1 MVRRTIFRRSHEKIR
16 DCEQTIPFPR
26 RLFPSSHTRAS
37 HSSPVS
43 RFKSPCSPLSLGK
56 RVKSGEWEVVTPKLQ
71 STSQATLHGRTY
83 LRDKK
88 KIEKHS
94 PLLHT
99 CSLGGFV
106 EAIRV
111 LMASLASLS
120 AFFPSLPLV
129 ISGRMG
135 LLRCR
140 QTKRL
145 RAAQQN
151 TAQRNKNKSNTI

>member
-1 MVRRTIFRRSHEKIR
+1 MVELIS
-16 DCEQTIPFPR
+16 
-26 RLFPSSHTRAS
+26 
-37 HSSPVS
+37 
-43 RFKSPCSPLSLGK
+43 
-56 RVKSGEWEVVTPKLQ
+56 
-71 STSQATLHGRTY
+71 AT
-83 LRDKK
+83 KK

>member
-1 MVRRTIFRRSHEKIR
+1 M
-16 DCEQTIPFPR
+16 
-26 RLFPSSHTRAS
+26 
-37 HSSPVS
+37 
-43 RFKSPCSPLSLGK
+43 
-56 RVKSGEWEVVTPKLQ
+56 TPKRQ
-71 STSQATLHGRTY
+71 TTSQATLHGQAY
-83 LRDKK
+83 LHDKK
-88 KIEKHS
+88 KKEKHW

-120 AFFPSLPLV
+120 AFFPSFPLV

-151 TAQRNKNKSNTI
+151 TAQTNKHKSNTI

>member
-1 MVRRTIFRRSHEKIR
+1 M
-16 DCEQTIPFPR
+16 
-26 RLFPSSHTRAS
+26 
-37 HSSPVS
+37 
-43 RFKSPCSPLSLGK
+43 
-56 RVKSGEWEVVTPKLQ
+56 TPKRQ
-71 STSQATLHGRTY
+71 STSQATLNGQT
-83 LRDKK
+83 L
-88 KIEKHS
+88 S
-94 PLLHT
+94 PRQNKEQHWHLLHT

-106 EAIRV
+106 EAIKV

-120 AFFPSLPLV
+120 AFFPSFPLV

-151 TAQRNKNKSNTI
+151 TAQTNKNKSNTKWL

>member
-1 MVRRTIFRRSHEKIR
+1 VLSTKPLEPSKTCAGGSSDTKAAVDIAGNLTWPYLSPRQKEK
-16 DCEQTIPFPR
+16 
-26 RLFPSSHTRAS
+26 
-37 HSSPVS
+37 
-43 RFKSPCSPLSLGK
+43 K
-56 RVKSGEWEVVTPKLQ
+56 
-71 STSQATLHGRTY
+71 
-83 LRDKK
+83 
-88 KIEKHS
+88 EKHW

-120 AFFPSLPLV
+120 AFFPSFPLV

-151 TAQRNKNKSNTI
+151 TAQTNKNKSN

>member
-1 MVRRTIFRRSHEKIR
+1 M
-16 DCEQTIPFPR
+16 
-26 RLFPSSHTRAS
+26 
-37 HSSPVS
+37 
-43 RFKSPCSPLSLGK
+43 
-56 RVKSGEWEVVTPKLQ
+56 TPKLQ
-71 STSQATLHGRTY
+71 STSQATLHGQTY